1 MGKKDKPKSNVNLL
15 DLRPRRLVDHEMDGE
30 GHVVILVPKY
40 RGRLMGRLLQPRLK
54 KPFFRI
60 TLDEVG
66 SHVWGLCDGLTRV
79 ENIAESL
86 RERFGEKVEPAE
98 NRLADFIRD
107 LRHNRFIE
115 LGVLGSK

>member
-1 MGKKDKPKSNVNLL
+1 VGKKDRSKPNVNLL

-40 RGRLMGRLLQPRLK
+40 RGRLMGRLVQPRLR

-66 SHVWGLCDGLTRV
+66 SFVWGLCDGLTRV
-79 ENIAESL
+79 ESIAESL
-86 RERFGEKVEPAE
+86 RERFGESVEPAE

-107 LRHNRFIE
+107 LRRNRFIE
-115 LGVLGSK
+115 LGVLSTE